1 MIVATLEP
9 HFPEVTLWRAAAPDL
24 LLLGRTD
31 PEAFQFA
38 RLHTLWQDTTLRK
51 DFESMDVH
59 QPEGLLAYHLLDDVA
74 VRKLGEGSALNTD
87 DRTLLEY
94 HAPQTLLTRGLAEDN
109 LEVITQ
115 LRTGPLPTNLDKS
128 EVARSLEAGVETALD
143 LNDAPNARRFLSA
156 LKAQP
161 ESVPGN
167 IARGR
172 LALMEGNLTDAR
184 TAFEAALRLDPG
196 SAEAMHWLAVAENRN
211 GQTTDARALVDKI
224 LERHPDNLVALTDEM
239 EFAADRKDYRIAL
252 LAQLSRMKILS
263 DPPASEYCRLGA
275 IWIKLS
281 NLAEAEPAL
290 LRGISKDPY
299 SYACNLELGELYREM
314 RRLSLARDYFEKVI
328 RLYPDSDVT
337 IYKSLAGIYL
347 SLGDTDSGQ
356 STLRKGRRVFPD
368 DGDLRKAIPD

>member
-1 MIVATLEP
+1 
-9 HFPEVTLWRAAAPDL
+9 
-24 LLLGRTD
+24 
-31 PEAFQFA
+31 
-38 RLHTLWQDTTLRK
+38 
-51 DFESMDVH
+51 
-59 QPEGLLAYHLLDDVA
+59 
-74 VRKLGEGSALNTD
+74 
-87 DRTLLEY
+87 
-94 HAPQTLLTRGLAEDN
+94 
-109 LEVITQ
+109 
-115 LRTGPLPTNLDKS
+115 
-128 EVARSLEAGVETALD
+128 
-143 LNDAPNARRFLSA
+143 
-156 LKAQP
+156 
-161 ESVPGN
+161 
-167 IARGR
+167 
-172 LALMEGNLTDAR
+172 MEGNLTDAR

-224 LERHPDNLVALTDEM
+224 LERHPDNLVALTDQM

-281 NLAEAEPAL
+281 NFAEAEPAL

-368 DGDLRKAIPD
+368 DGDLLKAIPD

>member
-1 MIVATLEP
+1 
-9 HFPEVTLWRAAAPDL
+9 
-24 LLLGRTD
+24 
-31 PEAFQFA
+31 
-38 RLHTLWQDTTLRK
+38 
-51 DFESMDVH
+51 
-59 QPEGLLAYHLLDDVA
+59 LDDVA
-74 VRKLGEGSALNTD
+74 VRKLGEGSVLNTD

-94 HAPQTLLTRGLAEDN
+94 HAPQTLLTRGLAEAN

-143 LNDAPNARRFLSA
+143 LNDAPNAQRFLSA
-156 LKAQP
+156 LKTQP
-161 ESVPGN
+161 ESVPGS

-196 SAEAMHWLAVAENRN
+196 STEAMHWLAVAENRN

-224 LERHPDNLVALTDEM
+224 LELHPGNLVALTDEM

-281 NLAEAEPAL
+281 NFAEAEPAL

-368 DGDLRKAIPD
+368 DGDLLKAIPD